1 MVKDACI
8 LAVLKGWDAQDVVDV
23 TPAPTKAII
32 WEDNFY
38 PTLTPKETPA
48 PTEKSTLMST
58 TTTTTTT
65 TNSSWWREAVSHI
78 PRILRHFSTIRPS
91 TTTTTT
97 TPSPEARRNARW
109 PPANA
114 LPFSRRFPTN
124 VPVDAEAA
132 SDVDANAASNV
143 DDSSPNVSE
152 DVNRPETDVNS
163 ASIISSPSS
172 NVNAERGVINDDSD
186 DNTIPKA
193 IGVVATPL
201 PPSAVATNEEA
212 EVEVEPQPTA
222 VDSSPPS
229 PPTEVDQEPVVKVEP
244 AVDSSI
250 LSPPTEVE
258 QEPVVKVE
266 PLEVEGSP
274 IIISSTS
281 SDIPAEDD
289 VDNVVASGDIT
300 TAPPSS
306 NVDLH
311 NADLQQSDGG
321 SSGIST
327 PIISSSSSSVN
338 YMTEAA
344 VNSTVA
350 TYTTSTSS
358 STTSSSIAAENVLE
372 VPTTSS
378 TIERVDAISVGKPST
393 ARTPSLS
400 LSTSKTPRLSTSKI
414 LDAIRPKVEAEADA
428 ESPTTASTVT
438 ASLDA
443 IVTGW

>member
-8 LAVLKGWDAQDVVDV
+8 LAVLQGWDAQDVVAV

-38 PTLTPKETPA
+38 PALTPTEQPA
-48 PTEKSTLMST
+48 PTEKPTLAT
-58 TTTTTTT
+58 TMTTTTT

-78 PRILRHFSTIRPS
+78 PRILRHFSTMRPP

-114 LPFSRRFPTN
+114 LPFSRRFPAN
-124 VPVDAEAA
+124 VPINVGPP
-132 SDVDANAASNV
+132 VDANAASNV

-152 DVNRPETDVNS
+152 DVNRPEDGANS
-163 ASIISSPSS
+163 ASIISPPSS
-172 NVNAERGVINDDSD
+172 NVNAERGVVNDNADVD
-186 DNTIPKA
+186 TVPKT

-212 EVEVEPQPTA
+212 EVKMEPQPAA
-222 VDSSPPS
+222 VDSSPTS
-229 PPTEVDQEPVVKVEP
+229 PPAEVDQEPVVKVET
-244 AVDSSI
+244 AVDSAI
-250 LSPPTEVE
+250 ISPPAEAE

-266 PLEVEGSP
+266 PVEVDDSP
-274 IIISSTS
+274 IISSAS
-281 SDIPAEDD
+281 SNDFADD
-289 VDNVVASGDIT
+289 EVDNVVASGAIP
-300 TAPPSS
+300 PPSS
-306 NVDLH
+306 SVDIH
-311 NADLQQSDGG
+311 DADLQQSDGSG
-321 SSGIST
+321 SGIST
-327 PIISSSSSSVN
+327 PIISSSSSNVN
-338 YMTEAA
+338 YTAEAA

-350 TYTTSTSS
+350 PYTTSTSS

-372 VPTTSS
+372 VPATSS
-378 TIERVDAISVGKPST
+378 TVERVNAIPVGKPST

-400 LSTSKTPRLSTSKI
+400 ISTAKTPKLSTSKI

-428 ESPTTASTVT
+428 ESPTTASTIT